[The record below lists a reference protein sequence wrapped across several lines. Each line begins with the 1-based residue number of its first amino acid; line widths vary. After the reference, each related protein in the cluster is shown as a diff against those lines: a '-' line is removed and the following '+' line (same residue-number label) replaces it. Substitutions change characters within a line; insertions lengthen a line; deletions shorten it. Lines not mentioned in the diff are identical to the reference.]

1 MNQTVFETHHRN
13 DWQEFEAWLATL
25 DKRRFA
31 GTSLERSDVARQWP
45 HRYREVAHHLA
56 LARDRAYSPE
66 LVDYLNQLALRGH
79 QVLYG
84 ARSNA
89 LNSVVS
95 FIGHGFPALVRQ
107 EWLLVWIAIA
117 LLFVPLLG
125 LIALLQYFPEFVYY
139 LVSPEQLRSY
149 EGMYAPGN
157 RVLGPHREAG
167 SQVMM
172 FGYYIWNNVKID
184 FQCFA
189 GGLLY
194 GVGAIFFM
202 VFNGFSIGAVAGH
215 LTHLGYIQTFWGFV
229 SGHSSW
235 ELLGAALSGAAGLKL
250 GWALIA
256 PGRLTR
262 VSALKEA
269 AGPAVRLLYGAAGMT
284 TFAAFIEAF
293 WSSHTSIVPEVKY
306 VAGITFWVLFALYF
320 MFVGRGRKTD
330 AH

>member
-1 MNQTVFETHHRN
+1 MNQTIFETHHRK
-13 DWQEFEAWLATL
+13 DWQAFEAWLVTL
-25 DKRRFA
+25 GKRDPKRA
-31 GTSLERSDVARQWP
+31 EVAQQWP
-45 HRYREVAHHLA
+45 HRYRELAHHLA

-89 LNSVVS
+89 LNGIVS

-107 EWLLVWIAIA
+107 ESLLVWVAIA

-125 LIALLQYFPEFVYY
+125 LIAVLQYFPEFVYY
-139 LVSPEQLRSY
+139 LASPEQLRSY
-149 EGMYAPGN
+149 ERMYAPGN
-157 RVLGPHREAG
+157 EVLGPHRAAG
-167 SQVMM
+167 NQVMM
-172 FGYYIWNNVKID
+172 FGFYIWNNVKID

-194 GVGAIFFM
+194 GIGSIFFLL
-202 VFNGFSIGAVAGH
+202 FNGVSIGAVAGH
-215 LTHLGYIQTFWGFV
+215 LTQLGYIQTFWGFV

-235 ELLGAALSGAAGLKL
+235 ELLGAAISGAAGLKL

-262 VSALKEA
+262 LAALKEA
-269 AGPAVRLLYGAAGMT
+269 ARPAVRLLYGAAGMT

-293 WSSHTSIVPEVKY
+293 WSSSTAMAPEIKY
-306 VAGITFWVLFALYF
+306 AFGITFWLLFVLYFLFAGK
-320 MFVGRGRKTD
+320 GRMGRTTD